1 MLNQIFTVVMLS
13 TVVWPTAFHVVQT
26 CGPIWEDSAIR
37 LIRPMIHLGLS
48 EKLVRSLMRISKS
61 LPNSTPLIQQHLL
74 LPVLAALPL
83 PHADSASVASSS
95 HRNSR
100 DVAVQQRLSYHVRSA
115 LVRSAHLEEFA
126 RQVQAQVAAQLEEE
140 GVQRK
145 LMKCALDTLQ
155 DMDFGRHMLLG
166 FTQEVLLSYA
176 CSEDEGIRKS
186 AALAAWKV
194 TERQWHVLRFASRQ
208 QLALPAFPL
217 SAAYLSAGRSAGA
230 RADHCRSWS
239 AMLKPVGLSALC
251 SSEATSQATAGKL
264 PPVPQHK

>member
-1 MLNQIFTVVMLS
+1 MASQPLVMNERS
-13 TVVWPTAFHVVQT
+13 AVQT

-48 EKLVRSLMRISKS
+48 DKLVRSLMRISKS

-95 HRNSR
+95 HRSTR
-100 DVAVQQRLSYHVRSA
+100 DMGVQQRSTYHVRSA
-115 LVRSAHLEEFA
+115 LLRSAHMEDFA
-126 RQVQAQVAAQLEEE
+126 RQVQAQVATQLEEE

-194 TERQWHVLRFASRQ
+194 TERQWHVLRCTTSD
-208 QLALPAFPL
+208 PL
-217 SAAYLSAGRSAGA
+217 GCPTL
-230 RADHCRSWS
+230 
-239 AMLKPVGLSALC
+239 
-251 SSEATSQATAGKL
+251 L
-264 PPVPQHK
+264 PPAAVLSMAGMCVVAASGCRHFPEIL